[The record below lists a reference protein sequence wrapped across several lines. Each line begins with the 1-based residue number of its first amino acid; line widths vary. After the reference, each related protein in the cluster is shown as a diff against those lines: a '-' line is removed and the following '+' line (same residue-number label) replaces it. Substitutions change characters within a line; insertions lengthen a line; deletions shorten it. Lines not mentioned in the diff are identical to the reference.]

1 MSPVNRAGS
10 VTEIWPRQS
19 FLRKNFDVLY
29 ERPGCPGYR
38 DLSFCDR
45 DLGNR
50 DENFPI

>member
-10 VTEIWPRQS
+10 VSEIS
-19 FLRKNFDVLY
+19 LIAT
-29 ERPGCPGYR
+29 
-38 DLSFCDR
+38 LSFVKISMCSYEKPGWTGYQ